1 MAAGATKH
9 EQQPPTSGERADTP
23 APRTPEAVYQER
35 CQRFA
40 AERDRYAHLSNW
52 NANINVV
59 LVLAAL
65 ACLGVGIW
73 QGTWGWYLAAA
84 LLFLGFVAAYINLGR
99 LNNLELRYQT
109 LWQINN
115 EGLLRRQRDWA
126 YLPLHQPASKE
137 TQPPH
142 AVDLDLLGHA
152 SLQHLLSTPNTP
164 IGLKTLQAWL
174 LQPATSLTI
183 RARQQAVAELAPLIE
198 FRDQLALSGRLMGE
212 AQPTYERFLAWAEGP
227 TWLRQRTW
235 LLWSARVLVLLT
247 LALVVIQAIG
257 LTPYSLW
264 IFPLAVNL
272 ILLGSFG
279 RKINEIIHEVEERQS
294 VFQTYARLFQTMS
307 NQAFTT
313 TALQTLQ
320 STLSAGGLRAYQQM
334 QWLARLMPLA
344 TIRRSMFFFL
354 IEWLTLWDIHL
365 LWLLERWQRVAGR
378 SARAWLDTLG
388 EMEALAA
395 LATLAHDHPD
405 WIFPELIEDHS
416 PVWESASLGHPLL
429 PPAACVRSDV
439 SIGPPGNFLL
449 VTGSNMSGKSTLLR
463 AIGVNTVLAQA
474 GGPVCAASL
483 RLAPLTLATTIRVQ
497 DSLEQGVSYFMAEL
511 KRLKAVVDLAEQ
523 THAADERVP
532 LFLLDEIL
540 HGTNTAERQIAVRQI
555 LLYLLKLGAT
565 GAVSTHDL
573 SLADMPALAA
583 VSHPVHFTETFIQGD
598 NGLEMRFDYQL
609 RPGIATS
616 TNALKLLKMVG
627 LPLDEHQENI
637 PTQNDRA

>member
-1 MAAGATKH
+1 MAAGATTH
-9 EQQPPTSGERADTP
+9 EQQSPTSGDRSDALEAS
-23 APRTPEAVYQER
+23 TPEVVYQER

-40 AERDRYAHLSNW
+40 AERDRYDHLSNW
-52 NANINVV
+52 NANINVA

-73 QGTWGWYLAAA
+73 QGDWGWYLAAA
-84 LLFLGFVAAYINLGR
+84 LLFLAFVAAYINLGR

-109 LWQINN
+109 LWQINE
-115 EGLLRRQRDWA
+115 EGLSRRQRDWA
-126 YLPLHQPASKE
+126 HLPLHQTASKE
-137 TQPPH
+137 QQPPH

-174 LQPATSLTI
+174 LQPASSSTI
-183 RARQQAVAELAPLIE
+183 KTRQQAAAELAPQIE

-212 AQPTYERFLAWAEGP
+212 AQPRYERFLAWAEGLP
-227 TWLRQRTW
+227 WLEQRPW
-235 LLWSARVLVLLT
+235 LLWGARVLVLLT

-272 ILLGSFG
+272 VLLGSFG
-279 RKINEIIHEVEERQS
+279 RKINEIIHEVEERQT
-294 VFQTYARLFQTMS
+294 VIQTYARLFQLV
-307 NQAFTT
+307 NDQAFTT

-320 STLSAGGLRAYQQM
+320 STLSAGGLRADQQM
-334 QWLARLMPLA
+334 RRLARLMPLA

-365 LWLLERWQRVAGR
+365 LWLLERWQRLAGR
-378 SARAWLDTLG
+378 SARSWLDTLG
-388 EMEALAA
+388 EIEALAA

-405 WIFPELIEDHS
+405 WTFPELIEDRS
-416 PVWESASLGHPLL
+416 LVWESDGLGHPLL
-429 PPAACVRSDV
+429 SPAVCVRSDV
-439 SIGPPGNFLL
+439 NIGPPGHFLL

-463 AIGVNTVLAQA
+463 AIGVNTALAQA
-474 GGPVCAASL
+474 GGPVCAARL

-497 DSLEQGVSYFMAEL
+497 DSLEQGISYFMAEL

-523 THAADERVP
+523 TRAAGERVP
-532 LFLLDEIL
+532 MFLLDEIL

-583 VSHPVHFTETFIQGD
+583 ISQPVHFTETFIQGTD
-598 NGLEMRFDYQL
+598 GLEMRFDYQL

-627 LPLDEHQENI
+627 LPLDERQESA
-637 PTQNDRA
+637 PA

>member
-1 MAAGATKH
+1 MAAEATT
-9 EQQPPTSGERADTP
+9 EQQPPTSGDTSVT
-23 APRTPEAVYQER
+23 AAAGTPEAVYQER
-35 CQRFA
+35 CRRFA
-40 AERDRYAHLSNW
+40 VERDRYHRLSNW
-52 NANINVV
+52 NANINVA
-59 LVLAAL
+59 LVLATL
-65 ACLGVGIW
+65 ACLGLGIW
-73 QGTWGWYLAAA
+73 LGGWGWYLAAA
-84 LLFLGFVAAYINLGR
+84 LLFLGFVVAYINLGR

-109 LWQINN
+109 LWQIND
-115 EGLLRRQRDWA
+115 EGLRRRQRDWA
-126 YLPLHQPASKE
+126 HLPLHQPGSKE
-137 TQPPH
+137 PAPPH

-164 IGLKTLQAWL
+164 IGLATLQSWL
-174 LQPATSLTI
+174 LQPAPAPTI
-183 RARQQAVAELAPLIE
+183 TARQQAVASLAPLIE

-212 AQPTYERFLAWAEGP
+212 AQPRYERFIAWAEGP
-227 TWLRQRTW
+227 TWLRQRPS
-235 LLWSARVLVLLT
+235 LLWGARVLVLLT
-247 LALVVIQAIG
+247 LALVAIQALG

-264 IFPLAVNL
+264 IFPLAANIVL
-272 ILLGSFG
+272 IGAFG

-294 VFQTYARLFQTMS
+294 VFQAYARLFQLVS
-307 NQAFTT
+307 DQAFATP
-313 TALQTLQ
+313 ALQALQ
-320 STLSAGGLRAYQQM
+320 SKLAAGGLRADQQM
-334 QWLARLMPLA
+334 RRIARLMPLA
-344 TIRRSMFFFL
+344 AIRRSMFFFL
-354 IEWLTLWDIHL
+354 IEWLTLWDIHV

-378 SARAWLDTLG
+378 SARAWLDALG
-388 EMEALAA
+388 EIEALAA

-405 WIFPELIEDHS
+405 WTFPELVEDHS
-416 PVWESASLGHPLL
+416 LVWESASLGHPLL

-474 GGPVCAASL
+474 GGPVCASRL
-483 RLAPLTLATTIRVQ
+483 RLAPVTLATTIRVQ

-523 THAADERVP
+523 TRADGERVP

-583 VSHPVHFTETFIQGD
+583 VSHPVHFTETFIQGSE
-598 NGLEMRFDYQL
+598 GLEMRFDYHL

-627 LPLDEHQENI
+627 LPLDERQAN
-637 PTQNDRA
+637 PSPSNDHP

>member
-1 MAAGATKH
+1 MAAEATTH
-9 EQQPPTSGERADTP
+9 EQPPTSGDRASIPVTG
-23 APRTPEAVYQER
+23 TPEAIYQER
-35 CQRFA
+35 CRRFA
-40 AERDRYAHLSNW
+40 AERDHYHHLSNW
-52 NANINVV
+52 NANINVA

-73 QGTWGWYLAAA
+73 RGDLGWYVAAA
-84 LLFLGFVAAYINLGR
+84 VLFLGFVAAYINLGR
-99 LNNLELRYQT
+99 LNNLELRYHT
-109 LWQINN
+109 LWQIND
-115 EGLLRRQRDWA
+115 EGLRRRQRDWA
-126 YLPLHQPASKE
+126 HLPLHQPAGKE
-137 TQPPH
+137 PQPPH

-152 SLQHLLSTPNTP
+152 SLQHLLSTPNTS
-164 IGLKTLQAWL
+164 IGKATLQAWL
-174 LQPATSLTI
+174 LQPAPATTVL
-183 RARQQAVAELAPLIE
+183 ARQQVVAALAPQIE

-212 AQPTYERFLAWAEGP
+212 AQPGYERFLAWAEGP
-227 TWLRQRTW
+227 RWLGQRPW

-247 LALVVIQAIG
+247 LALVAIQAIG
-257 LTPYSLW
+257 VTPYSLW
-264 IFPLAVNL
+264 IFPLAVNIAL
-272 ILLGSFG
+272 IGVFG
-279 RKINEIIHEVEERQS
+279 RKINEIIHEIEERQS
-294 VFQTYARLFQTMS
+294 VFQAYARIFQLVS

-313 TALQTLQ
+313 PALQALQ
-320 STLSAGGLRAYQQM
+320 HRLSASGLRADQQM
-334 QWLARLMPLA
+334 RRIARLMPLA

-354 IEWLTLWDIHL
+354 IEWLTLWDIHV

-388 EMEALAA
+388 EIEALAA

-405 WIFPELIEDHS
+405 WTFPELVEDHS
-416 PVWESASLGHPLL
+416 LVWESSGLGHPLL

-439 SIGPPGNFLL
+439 TIGPPGNFLL

-463 AIGVNTVLAQA
+463 SIGVNTVLAQA
-474 GGPVCAASL
+474 GGPVCAARL
-483 RLAPLTLATTIRVQ
+483 RLAPITLATTIRVQ
-497 DSLEQGVSYFMAEL
+497 DSLEQGISYFMAEL

-523 THAADERVP
+523 TRAAGARVP

-573 SLADMPALAA
+573 SLADMPTLAA
-583 VSHPVHFTETFIQGD
+583 VSHLVHFTETFIQGA

-627 LPLDEHQENI
+627 LPLDEGQQDV
-637 PTQNDRA
+637 PTQNNHP